1 MSVIKLENVTK
12 YYGKNKGIENLT
24 LEVNEGDVF
33 GFIGPNGAGKSTTI
47 RLLMN
52 FIFPT
57 GGNIEILGKNVVK
70 HSTELKKVIG
80 YIPAEVYFYENLK
93 VIDLLKYSSDLKN
106 VKDQK
111 KIDYLVDAFE
121 LDTSKKFGNLSFGN
135 KKKVSVIQALMHE
148 PQILILDEPTNGL
161 DPLVQKTLLEL
172 IKEENKKGTTVF
184 FSSHTLSVVQKICNR
199 IGIIKDGEMV
209 KIESYE
215 SIKKKQIKKIYLEAE
230 EIIKPNQFGNELFD
244 DLKINKNVA
253 EFYYKG
259 NINQLFAELSHIK
272 INDFSMSEPELEE
285 IFMHF
290 YENGGGKI

>member
-24 LEVNEGDVF
+24 LEVDEGDVF